1 MKEFDL
7 EVKDKLDEVEELVG
21 DKGES
26 VLQARRKAD
35 ELQQEAKEL
44 LAQSSAKLQR
54 LSGNVTVFSRHMIQ
68 FVLFLTW

>member
-1 MKEFDL
+1 M
-7 EVKDKLDEVEELVG
+7 EVKDKFEEAEELVG

-54 LSGNVTVFSRHMIQ
+54 LSGNVTVFSCHMIQ
-68 FVLFLTW
+68 FVLCLTW

>member
-7 EVKDKLDEVEELVG
+7 EVKDKLEEAEELVG

-54 LSGNVTVFSRHMIQ
+54 LSGNVTVFSCHMIQ
-68 FVLFLTW
+68 FVLCLTW

>member
-7 EVKDKLDEVEELVG
+7 EVKDKFEEAEELVG

-54 LSGNVTVFSRHMIQ
+54 LSGNVKMFSHHMIQ
-68 FVLFLTW
+68 FVLCLTW

>member
-7 EVKDKLDEVEELVG
+7 EVKDKFDEAEELVG

-54 LSGNVTVFSRHMIQ
+54 LSGNVTVFSYRMLS
-68 FVLFLTW
+68 VCLCLTW

>member
-7 EVKDKLDEVEELVG
+7 EVKDKLEEAEELVG

-54 LSGNVTVFSRHMIQ
+54 LSGNVKMFSHHMIQ
-68 FVLFLTW
+68 FVLCLTS

>member
-7 EVKDKLDEVEELVG
+7 EVKDKFEEAEELVG

-68 FVLFLTW
+68 FVLCLTW

>member
-54 LSGNVTVFSRHMIQ
+54 LSGNVTVFSYRMLS
-68 FVLFLTW
+68 VCLCLTW

>member
-1 MKEFDL
+1 M
-7 EVKDKLDEVEELVG
+7 EVKDKFEEAEELVG

-54 LSGNVTVFSRHMIQ
+54 LSGNVTVFSYRMLS
-68 FVLFLTW
+68 VCLCLTW

>member
-7 EVKDKLDEVEELVG
+7 EVKDKLEEAEELVG

-54 LSGNVTVFSRHMIQ
+54 LSGNVTVFSHHMIQ
-68 FVLFLTW
+68 FVLCLTW